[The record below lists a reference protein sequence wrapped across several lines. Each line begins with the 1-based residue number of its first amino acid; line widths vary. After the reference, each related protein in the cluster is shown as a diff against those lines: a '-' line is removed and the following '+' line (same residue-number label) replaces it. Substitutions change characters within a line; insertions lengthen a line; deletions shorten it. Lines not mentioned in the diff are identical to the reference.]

1 MGSIIPL
8 KKEIDNSYIE
18 LKNLV
23 EDKLEHVDQQIK
35 YRLTSEINLIH
46 KMTNYHLKSGG
57 KRIRPL
63 LTLVSAKLCGYKEGS
78 RDINLAACVELIH
91 NATLLHDDVID
102 NSELRRG
109 IKTSNF
115 IWGNQSSI
123 LVGDYIL
130 SRCFEMMV
138 EDGSLEILKL
148 LSSTSSKI
156 AQGEVLQLEYKG
168 EIDNSYIELKNLV
181 RDKLDR
187 VNQRIKYKLASEID
201 LIHKITNYHLK
212 SGGKR
217 IRPLLTLGS
226 AKLCGYAEGDRDIN
240 LAACVELIHNATL
253 LHDDVIDNSDLRRGI
268 KTSNV
273 IWGNQSSILVGDYLL
288 SRCFEMMVE
297 DGNQEVLKLLSSTSS
312 KIAQGEVSQLE
323 YKGEIDML
331 EETYFKIIN
340 SKTAALFAAATRVGA
355 CITNKNRK
363 EKDAL
368 ESYGRNIGLAFQIA
382 DDALDY
388 YSTNK
393 IFGKEIGKDFYEGK
407 VTLPAIFL
415 HQKANLSERIFL
427 EKIFKKKNRSEK
439 EFIQMQSLIKKYDS
453 ISDCFKRAEHFV
465 NISYNALSIFNS
477 SKEKSILQNL
487 TSFSLE
493 RSF

>member
-1 MGSIIPL
+1 MGSVIPL
-8 KKEIDNSYIE
+8 KKEIDNSYAE
-18 LKNLV
+18 LKKLV
-23 EDKLEHVDQQIK
+23 K
-35 YRLTSEINLIH
+35 
-46 KMTNYHLKSGG
+46 
-57 KRIRPL
+57 
-63 LTLVSAKLCGYKEGS
+63 
-78 RDINLAACVELIH
+78 
-91 NATLLHDDVID
+91 
-102 NSELRRG
+102 
-109 IKTSNF
+109 
-115 IWGNQSSI
+115 
-123 LVGDYIL
+123 
-130 SRCFEMMV
+130 
-138 EDGSLEILKL
+138 
-148 LSSTSSKI
+148 
-156 AQGEVLQLEYKG
+156 
-168 EIDNSYIELKNLV
+168 
-181 RDKLDR
+181 DKLDQ
-187 VNQRIKYKLASEID
+187 VNQRIKYKLASEIN

-212 SGGKR
+212 SGGKK

-226 AKLCGYAEGDRDIN
+226 AKLCGYTEGDRDVN

-268 KTSNV
+268 KTPNV

-297 DGNQEVLKLLSSTSS
+297 DGSQEVLKLLSSTSS
-312 KIAQGEVSQLE
+312 QIAQGEVSQLE
-323 YKGEIDML
+323 YKSEIDVL

-340 SKTAALFAAATRVGA
+340 SKTATLFAAATRVGA

-368 ESYGRNIGLAFQIA
+368 ESYGRNLGLAFQIA

-439 EFIQMQSLIKKYDS
+439 EFIQMQNLIKKYDS

-465 NISYNALSIFNS
+465 NISYNALNTFNP